1 MYQIRRF
8 KESDAKEVVN
18 VIKRA
23 SLEVNIKD
31 YKTEDMD
38 KLVKKITEEFV
49 TKRATAFHMYV
60 VTEEEKV
67 IGVGAVGPY
76 WDSLTESSLFNIF
89 ILPEYQKKGLGT
101 KLVKKLEND
110 EYYKRADRI
119 EIASSITALEFYRHL
134 GYGFKKYGNITN
146 ENGDYILEKFPK
158 ISNNNNNEK
167 QYNMRPYIDNE
178 FHNDYDF
185 VYEVKK
191 NAYKTYVEE
200 CWGSWIEE
208 DQRNYFKNFIEQVKE
223 NAYIIQLN
231 GKDIGFY
238 NGEILEDGSYEI
250 GNICIIPEY
259 QGRGIG
265 TEILKD
271 MIELHQQEDIHI
283 QYFKQNPVGNLYRR
297 LGFKENGETKFHYQ
311 MIKQA
316 AKVYKK

>member
-1 MYQIRRF
+1 MAKKVGENMYQIRRF

-31 YKTEDMD
+31 YKKEAMD

-49 TKRATAFHMYV
+49 IKRATTFHMYV
-60 VTEEEKV
+60 VTEEEMV

-76 WDSLTESSLFNIF
+76 WDSLTESSLFNVF

-101 KLVKKLEND
+101 KLVKELESD

-178 FHNDYDF
+178 FHKDYDF

-191 NAYKTYVEE
+191 NAYKKYVEE

-238 NGEILEDGSYEI
+238 NGEALEDGSYEI
-250 GNICIIPEY
+250 GM
-259 QGRGIG
+259 G
-265 TEILKD
+265 
-271 MIELHQQEDIHI
+271 
-283 QYFKQNPVGNLYRR
+283 
-297 LGFKENGETKFHYQ
+297 
-311 MIKQA
+311 
-316 AKVYKK
+316 VY